1 MTTGPAA
8 PSPAWEARSAALW
21 AAFDDHEPA
30 AFRALVQGLV
40 DELPR
45 GHPLIAFE
53 LACANDSTGRPDR
66 AAPLYRT
73 ALAGG
78 LDPYRERRAHIQL
91 ASTLRNLGELA
102 ESIALLRAERAKDP
116 AGLDDATRGLG
127 GAVDAVLALALTDAG
142 REREAV
148 ALAVGALARH
158 LPRYNRS
165 MAGYAA
171 ALVAPEP
178 GPH

>member
-1 MTTGPAA
+1 MTTAPA

-21 AAFDDHEPA
+21 AAIDDHEPA
-30 AFRALVQGLV
+30 AFRTLVRELAE
-40 DELPR
+40 ELPE
-45 GHPLIAFE
+45 GHPVSAFE
-53 LACANDSTGRPDR
+53 LACANDSTGLPDR
-66 AAPLYRT
+66 AAPLYRA

-78 LDPYRERRAHIQL
+78 LDPYRERRATIQL
-91 ASTLRNLGELA
+91 ASTLRNLGELE
-102 ESIALLRAERAKDP
+102 ESVALLRAERAKD
-116 AGLDDATRGLG
+116 AAALDEATRGLG
-127 GAVDAVLALALTDAG
+127 DAVDAVLALALTDAG

-165 MAGYAA
+165 MAAYAA
-171 ALVAPEP
+171 ALVAPAP